1 MKTFISILFIAIS
14 LTTSAQ
20 SVFVLAKEQRAKE
33 LLVYELQKNRVQL
46 TDDMSSAT
54 YVVEVVMDEVKKNI
68 FNGYIRLV
76 KNSNN
81 KELYKTESIK
91 NKPRMGNGYN
101 PQKAI
106 VKDIM
111 EKKDFYA
118 ITDYL
123 KEKAPLKV
131 E

>member
-1 MKTFISILFIAIS
+1 
-14 LTTSAQ
+14 
-20 SVFVLAKEQRAKE
+20 E
-33 LLVYELQKNRVQL
+33 LLVYELQKNRIEL
-46 TDDMSSAT
+46 TEDMSSAT
-54 YVVEVVMDEVKKNI
+54 YVIEVVMDEVKKNI
-68 FNGYIRLV
+68 FDGYIRLV

-81 KELYKTESIK
+81 KELYKTETLK

-106 VKDIM
+106 VKDII

-118 ITDYL
+118 ISDFL
-123 KEKAPLKV
+123 KKKAPLKV